1 MVRRIGHCSRNC
13 SASKPERRGTR
24 LQCRKRPQC
33 RKRTHRGQLYS
44 MLLNQ
49 SSPPLVRTIGKLIAE
64 KLLVEVHSPEDDL
77 LATGVLD
84 SLSLIELLLNLEQHF
99 GMKIPLDE
107 LQIEDVRSVR
117 SIANMV
123 ESKRPMRSQPLE
135 VGFQTI

>member
-1 MVRRIGHCSRNC
+1 
-13 SASKPERRGTR
+13 
-24 LQCRKRPQC
+24 
-33 RKRTHRGQLYS
+33 

-64 KLLVEVHSPEDDL
+64 KLLVEVQSPEDDL

-123 ESKRPMRSQPLE
+123 ESKRPMRSQALE

>member
-1 MVRRIGHCSRNC
+1 
-13 SASKPERRGTR
+13 
-24 LQCRKRPQC
+24 
-33 RKRTHRGQLYS
+33 

>member
-1 MVRRIGHCSRNC
+1 
-13 SASKPERRGTR
+13 
-24 LQCRKRPQC
+24 
-33 RKRTHRGQLYS
+33 

-117 SIANMV
+117 SIANLV
-123 ESKRPMRSQPLE
+123 ESRSPMRSRPLE

>member
-1 MVRRIGHCSRNC
+1 
-13 SASKPERRGTR
+13 
-24 LQCRKRPQC
+24 
-33 RKRTHRGQLYS
+33 

-49 SSPPLVRTIGKLIAE
+49 SSPPLVRTIGNLLAE

-84 SLSLIELLLNLEQHF
+84 SHSLIELLLNLEQHF

-117 SIANMV
+117 SMLCRLLRAFC
-123 ESKRPMRSQPLE
+123 
-135 VGFQTI
+135 FQFTLASSADRGLHSSSVPSLRRRREP

>member
-1 MVRRIGHCSRNC
+1 
-13 SASKPERRGTR
+13 
-24 LQCRKRPQC
+24 
-33 RKRTHRGQLYS
+33 

-99 GMKIPLDE
+99 GMKIPLEE

-123 ESKRPMRSQPLE
+123 ESKRLMQSQALE

>member
-1 MVRRIGHCSRNC
+1 
-13 SASKPERRGTR
+13 
-24 LQCRKRPQC
+24 
-33 RKRTHRGQLYS
+33 

-49 SSPPLVRTIGKLIAE
+49 SAASVPPLVRTIGKLIAE

-84 SLSLIELLLNLEQHF
+84 SLTLIELLLNLEQHF

-107 LQIEDVRSVR
+107 LQIEDVRSIQ

-123 ESKRPMRSQPLE
+123 ESKRPMRSPVME
-135 VGFQTI
+135 VGYQTL

>member
-1 MVRRIGHCSRNC
+1 
-13 SASKPERRGTR
+13 
-24 LQCRKRPQC
+24 
-33 RKRTHRGQLYS
+33 

-99 GMKIPLDE
+99 GMKIPLEE

-123 ESKRPMRSQPLE
+123 ESKRSMQSQALE

>member
-1 MVRRIGHCSRNC
+1 
-13 SASKPERRGTR
+13 
-24 LQCRKRPQC
+24 
-33 RKRTHRGQLYS
+33 

-99 GMKIPLDE
+99 GMKIPLEE

-123 ESKRPMRSQPLE
+123 ESKRPMRSRPLE

>member
-1 MVRRIGHCSRNC
+1 
-13 SASKPERRGTR
+13 
-24 LQCRKRPQC
+24 
-33 RKRTHRGQLYS
+33 

-84 SLSLIELLLNLEQHF
+84 SLSLIELLLSLEQHF

-123 ESKRPMRSQPLE
+123 ESKRPLQSRALE
-135 VGFQTI
+135 VGFQTV